1 MKSEFSIDYGELEIL
16 LLSHFFGLVK
26 TFIIIII
33 ELKPNKIALAG
44 LSNPLFFT
52 LQIGVLHEHH
62 IISLQTVALYSK
74 DCVEYLFLDF
84 HSAGLRF
91 YLTHC

>member
-44 LSNPLFFT
+44 LSDPLFFT
-52 LQIGVLHEHH
+52 L
-62 IISLQTVALYSK
+62 
-74 DCVEYLFLDF
+74 
-84 HSAGLRF
+84 
-91 YLTHC
+91 